1 MNTRVERIG
10 IVKKALAM
18 ILRRQSDEAISG
30 QLNLSLDNIWGL
42 RAALRQDDGGYKPDA
57 AEKTA

>member
-1 MNTRVERIG
+1 MNSRVERIG

-30 QLNLSLDNIWGL
+30 QLNLSLDNIRGL
-42 RAALRQDDGGYKPDA
+42 RAALRQDDGGYKP
-57 AEKTA
+57 EPTQ